1 MATLN
6 ATDQEIYKDIR
17 AFLLGLFPEAGSQI
31 VQINVG
37 VQANNPLPRDAI
49 VMQVLFDRNF
59 DTAVV
64 TPVVADNEAI
74 IQNSVEVRLQ
84 LDFYGAPAQQRG
96 RTVETLWR
104 TYYAC
109 ERLQVCQPLYVQSY
123 NRHPYVNDSNLLE
136 DRWILDL
143 ALQYNPQV
151 TVAQDFADTASAP
164 TTIPV
169 PSE

>member
-1 MATLN
+1 MAVLN

-17 AFLLGLFPEAGSQI
+17 RFLLGLFPEATSQI
-31 VQINVG
+31 VQVNVG
-37 VQANNPLPRDAI
+37 VQANNPLPNNAI

-59 DTAVV
+59 DTATV
-64 TPVVADNEAI
+64 TPVPDLDEAI

-84 LDFYGAPAQQRG
+84 LDFYGPLAQQRG

-104 TYYAC
+104 TYYGC
-109 ERLQVCQPLYVQSY
+109 EQLQVCQPLYVQSY
-123 NRHPYVNDSNLLE
+123 NRHVYVNDSNLYE

-169 PSE
+169 SPE